1 MENSFFAKYKKHFLW
16 ILDLIVNVA
25 VCFGILI
32 LVEKFLIAPFDIYGP
47 SMCDNLN
54 FIKGDCVKEYG
65 EKIILDKASLYVKDL
80 ERGDIIV
87 FTPKNSDEKFFIKRV
102 IGLPGETVEIL
113 NNEVYVTNTENPT
126 GIKLEESYL
135 NEGNIDNTESF
146 STGYKVFQVPEG
158 EYFALGDNRGASTD
172 SRSCFKSPY
181 SGGCEGKIADAFVPK
196 ENIEGK
202 AWVVFWPISNLEVI
216 DRPEYS
222 ELQKSSLE
230 EK

>member
-1 MENSFFAKYKKHFLW
+1 MENSFFTKYKKQFLW

-25 VCFGILI
+25 VCFGVLM
-32 LVEKFLIAPFDIYGP
+32 LLEKFLIAPFDIYGP

-80 ERGDIIV
+80 ERGNIIV
-87 FTPKNSDEKFFIKRV
+87 FTPKSSDEKFFIKRI

-113 NNEVYVTNTENPT
+113 NGEIYVTNEDNQT
-126 GIKLEESYL
+126 GTKLEEPYL
-135 NEGNIDNTESF
+135 NKGNIHNTESF
-146 STGYKVFQVPEG
+146 ATGYKVFQVPEE

-172 SRSCFKSPY
+172 SRSCFNSPY
-181 SGGCEGKIADAFVPK
+181 SGGCEGKISDAFVPK
-196 ENIEGK
+196 GNIEGK
-202 AWVVFWPISNLEVI
+202 AWIVFWPISNMEVI
-216 DRPEYS
+216 DRPEYK